1 MAQHEGL
8 YTPKLITCTIAAPAG
23 ISGLPVQVPGL
34 PDGLTLPFTVTG
46 RAADNFFSV
55 TNATDMI
62 SMSVGAEGNATHV
75 INSDETGNISIVLT
89 RGSFY
94 NRVLSIL
101 FRAQRLIG
109 EGAVPPFTF
118 GVTIRDNNALPPT
131 SHAAFQCLI
140 MRQPDDAFGAADG
153 TITWG
158 FMAAQIV
165 SNFSGRVKV
174 G

>member
-1 MAQHEGL
+1 MSHEGL
-8 YTPKLITCTIAAPAG
+8 YNPVLVTCSVAAPTGAFNVP
-23 ISGLPVQVPGL
+23 INIPGL
-34 PDGLTLPFTVTG
+34 PTGVTLPFTMVG

-55 TNATDMI
+55 ANAVDMI

-75 INSDETGNISIVLT
+75 FNEDQSGSFSIVLT
-89 RGSFY
+89 RGSLS

-101 FRAQRLIG
+101 FKAQRLIG
-109 EGAVPPFTF
+109 AGQLPPFTF
-118 GVTIRDNNALPPT
+118 GVVVRDNNAIPAT
-131 SHAAFQCLI
+131 THSGFQCLI
-140 MRQPDDAFGAADG
+140 QRQPDDAFGAADG

-165 SNFSGRVKV
+165 SNFSGRVAI

>member
-1 MAQHEGL
+1 MSHEGI
-8 YTPKLITCTIAAPAG
+8 YTPKLVTCTVGAPAG
-23 ISGLPVQVPGL
+23 IGGLPVAIPGL
-34 PDGLTLPFTVTG
+34 PAGVTLPFSMVG

-75 INSDETGNISIVLT
+75 FNEDETGSISVVLT
-89 RGSFY
+89 RGSPY

-109 EGAVPPFTF
+109 AGQLPPFTF
-118 GVTIRDNNALPPT
+118 GVQVRDNNAVPPT
-131 SHAAFQCLI
+131 SHAAFQALI
-140 MRQPDDAFGAADG
+140 MRQPDDAFGAGDG

-165 SNFSGRVKV
+165 SNFSGRVAV